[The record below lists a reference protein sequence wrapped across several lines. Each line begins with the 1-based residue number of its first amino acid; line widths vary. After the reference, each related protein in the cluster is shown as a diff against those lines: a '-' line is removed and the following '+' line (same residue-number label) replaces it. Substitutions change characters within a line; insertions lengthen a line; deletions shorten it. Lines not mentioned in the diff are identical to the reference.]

1 MAGSASVQEEAAVY
15 WEATRGGNIGLSW
28 PLEIGSILP
37 AKKWYLLG
45 DIISQSFIDQWLD
58 TDQVAHTPHTPIH
71 TFLQRV
77 FSTESC
83 AMK

>member
-28 PLEIGSILP
+28 LSRLGLSCPQKSS
-37 AKKWYLLG
+37 LG
-45 DIISQSFIDQWLD
+45 DTISQSFIDQWLD
-58 TDQVAHTPHTPIH
+58 TEQVAHIPHTPIQ